1 VCLLSFC
8 YEGTEK
14 KCEYNTQVKGTDMP
28 LILAPYLLPIS
39 SVSLS
44 TCSLARCS
52 SDIARL
58 SCSTQVPALCS
69 GEDGFVAG
77 ADGSSALLSGEAG
90 AAVSADVACREA
102 AVGVAGA
109 GAGAGA
115 GDEEGE
121 SEPESIEGLRRK
133 GEGIRLVT
141 LLNDRE
147 RERVS
152 PRGGGWSTPDDGTSL
167 PRLNEKLLAEDE
179 EEEEAKA
186 EVEEEEAPEPLR
198 RQEEEAPRTLQE
210 NDSWMRP
217 PKSKS

>member
-1 VCLLSFC
+1 MCLLSFC

-14 KCEYNTQVKGTDMP
+14 NVNMP

-58 SCSTQVPALCS
+58 SCSTQAPALCS
-69 GEDGFVAG
+69 GEEGFVAG

-179 EEEEAKA
+179 EEEEEAKA
-186 EVEEEEAPEPLR
+186 EVEAPEPLR